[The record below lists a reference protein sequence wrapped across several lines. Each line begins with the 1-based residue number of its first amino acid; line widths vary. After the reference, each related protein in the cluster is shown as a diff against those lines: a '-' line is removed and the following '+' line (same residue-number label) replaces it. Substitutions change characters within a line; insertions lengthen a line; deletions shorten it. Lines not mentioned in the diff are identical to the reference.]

1 MKRRRNVESVED
13 IESVEDARFRE
24 KNERRSKTRL
34 ALILCLV
41 SLMAFTIWLI
51 SISPLPSDNE
61 NRGVAESLDK
71 NIEITHPNGNNAI
84 AGQESSNLAKDEDG
98 GYWVIEA
105 LLVPEEWK
113 R

>member
-1 MKRRRNVESVED
+1 MKRKRNVESVED

-51 SISPLPSDNE
+51 SISPLPSDDE
-61 NRGVAESLDK
+61 NRGVVESLEEND
-71 NIEITHPNGNNAI
+71 EITHLTEENST

-113 R
+113 

>member
-51 SISPLPSDNE
+51 SISPLPSDSE
-61 NRGVAESLDK
+61 NRGVVESFEE
-71 NIEITHPNGNNAI
+71 NGEITHSNENNATT
-84 AGQESSNLAKDEDG
+84 GQESSNLAKDEDG

>member
-1 MKRRRNVESVED
+1 MKRKRNVEPAED
-13 IESVEDARFRE
+13 IEDARFRE

-34 ALILCLV
+34 ALILCIV

-51 SISPLPSDNE
+51 SISPLPSDDE
-61 NRGVAESLDK
+61 NRGVVESFEEND
-71 NIEITHPNGNNAI
+71 EITHLTEENAI
-84 AGQESSNLAKDEDG
+84 EGQESSNLVKDEDG

-113 R
+113 K

>member
-1 MKRRRNVESVED
+1 MKRKRNVEPAED
-13 IESVEDARFRE
+13 IEDARFRE

-61 NRGVAESLDK
+61 NRGVVESLEEND
-71 NIEITHPNGNNAI
+71 EITHLIEENST
-84 AGQESSNLAKDEDG
+84 AGQDLRHLAVD
-98 GYWVIEA
+98 
-105 LLVPEEWK
+105 
-113 R
+113 

>member
-1 MKRRRNVESVED
+1 MKRKRNVEPAED
-13 IESVEDARFRE
+13 IEDARFRE

-34 ALILCLV
+34 ALILCIV

-61 NRGVAESLDK
+61 NRGVVESFEEND
-71 NIEITHPNGNNAI
+71 EITHLTEENAI
-84 AGQESSNLAKDEDG
+84 EGQESSNLVKDEDG

-113 R
+113 K

>member
-61 NRGVAESLDK
+61 NRGVAESFEE
-71 NIEITHPNGNNAI
+71 NGEITHSTEENAT
-84 AGQESSNLAKDEDG
+84 AGQDLRHLAVDEDG

-113 R
+113 

>member
-13 IESVEDARFRE
+13 IEDARFRE

-51 SISPLPSDNE
+51 SITPIPSDSE
-61 NRGVAESLDK
+61 NRGVVESSVEND
-71 NIEITHPNGNNAI
+71 EITHLTEENST

-113 R
+113 K

>member
-1 MKRRRNVESVED
+1 MKRKRNVEPAED
-13 IESVEDARFRE
+13 IEDARFRE
-24 KNERRSKTRL
+24 KNERRSKTKL

-51 SISPLPSDNE
+51 SISPLPSDDE
-61 NRGVAESLDK
+61 NRGVVESFEEND
-71 NIEITHPNGNNAI
+71 EITHLTEENAI
-84 AGQESSNLAKDEDG
+84 EGQESSNLVKDEDG

-113 R
+113 K

>member
-51 SISPLPSDNE
+51 SISSLPSDSE
-61 NRGVAESLDK
+61 NRGVDEFSEQ
-71 NIEITHPNGNNAI
+71 NGEIIHPTEENATE
-84 AGQESSNLAKDEDG
+84 GQDLRHFVINDDG
-98 GYWVIEA
+98 GVWVIEA
-105 LLVPEEWK
+105 LIVPEEWK
-113 R
+113 K

>member
-61 NRGVAESLDK
+61 NRGVVESLEEND
-71 NIEITHPNGNNAI
+71 EITHLTEENAVE
-84 AGQESSNLAKDEDG
+84 GQDLRHLAVDEDG

-113 R
+113 

>member
-1 MKRRRNVESVED
+1 MKRKRNVEPAED
-13 IESVEDARFRE
+13 IEDARFRE

-51 SISPLPSDNE
+51 SISPLPSDSE
-61 NRGVAESLDK
+61 NRGVVESLEEND
-71 NIEITHPNGNNAI
+71 EITHLTEENSTE
-84 AGQESSNLAKDEDG
+84 GQDLRHLAVDEDG

-113 R
+113 

>member
-13 IESVEDARFRE
+13 IEDARFRE

-51 SISPLPSDNE
+51 SITPIPSDSE
-61 NRGVAESLDK
+61 NRGVVESSVEND
-71 NIEITHPNGNNAI
+71 EITHLTEENST
-84 AGQESSNLAKDEDG
+84 AGLESSNLAKDAHG

-113 R
+113 K

>member
-1 MKRRRNVESVED
+1 MKRRRDVEPAED
-13 IESVEDARFRE
+13 IEDARFRE
-24 KNERRSKTRL
+24 KNERRSKTKL

-51 SISPLPSDNE
+51 SISPLPSDDE
-61 NRGVAESLDK
+61 NRGVVESFEEND
-71 NIEITHPNGNNAI
+71 EITHLTEENAI
-84 AGQESSNLAKDEDG
+84 EGQESSNLVKDEDG

-113 R
+113 K

>member
-1 MKRRRNVESVED
+1 MKRKRNVEPAED
-13 IESVEDARFRE
+13 IEDARFRE

-61 NRGVAESLDK
+61 NRGVVESLEEND
-71 NIEITHPNGNNAI
+71 EITHLIEENST
-84 AGQESSNLAKDEDG
+84 AGQESSNLVKDEDG
-98 GYWVIEA
+98 GYWVVEA

-113 R
+113 K

>member
-1 MKRRRNVESVED
+1 MKRRRNVEPAED
-13 IESVEDARFRE
+13 IEDARFRE

-34 ALILCLV
+34 ALILCLLT
-41 SLMAFTIWLI
+41 LMAFTIWLI

-61 NRGVAESLDK
+61 NRGVVEFLEEND
-71 NIEITHPNGNNAI
+71 EITHLTEENST
-84 AGQESSNLAKDEDG
+84 AGQDLRHLAVDEDG

-113 R
+113 

>member
-1 MKRRRNVESVED
+1 MKRKRNVEPAED
-13 IESVEDARFRE
+13 IEDARFRE

-51 SISPLPSDNE
+51 SISPLPSDDE
-61 NRGVAESLDK
+61 NRGVVESFEEND
-71 NIEITHPNGNNAI
+71 EITHLTEENAI
-84 AGQESSNLAKDEDG
+84 EGQESSNLVKDEDG

-113 R
+113 K

>member
-13 IESVEDARFRE
+13 IEDARFRE

-51 SISPLPSDNE
+51 SISPLPSDSE
-61 NRGVAESLDK
+61 NRGVVESLEEND
-71 NIEITHPNGNNAI
+71 EITHLNEENST
-84 AGQESSNLAKDEDG
+84 AGQESSNLVKDEDG

-113 R
+113 K

>member
-24 KNERRSKTRL
+24 KNERRSKTKL

-61 NRGVAESLDK
+61 NRGVVESSEK
-71 NIEITHPNGNNAI
+71 NGEITHPNGNNAI
-84 AGQESSNLAKDEDG
+84 AGQESLNLAKDEDG

>member
-13 IESVEDARFRE
+13 IDDARFRE
-24 KNERRSKTRL
+24 KNERRSKTKL

-61 NRGVAESLDK
+61 NRGVVESSVEND
-71 NIEITHPNGNNAI
+71 EITHPNENNAI
-84 AGQESSNLAKDEDG
+84 AGQESSNLVKDEDG

-113 R
+113 K

>member
-1 MKRRRNVESVED
+1 MKRRRNVEPAED
-13 IESVEDARFRE
+13 IEDARFRE

-51 SISPLPSDNE
+51 SISPLPSDDE
-61 NRGVAESLDK
+61 NRGVVESFVEND
-71 NIEITHPNGNNAI
+71 EITHLTEENATT
-84 AGQESSNLAKDEDG
+84 GQDLRHLAVDEDG

-113 R
+113 

>member
-1 MKRRRNVESVED
+1 MKRRRNVEPAED
-13 IESVEDARFRE
+13 IDDARFKE

-61 NRGVAESLDK
+61 NRGVVESSVEND
-71 NIEITHPNGNNAI
+71 EITHLTEENATT
-84 AGQESSNLAKDEDG
+84 GQESSNLVKDEDG

-113 R
+113 K

>member
-1 MKRRRNVESVED
+1 MKRRRNAESVED
-13 IESVEDARFRE
+13 IEDARFRE

-51 SISPLPSDNE
+51 SISPLPSDDE
-61 NRGVAESLDK
+61 NRGVVESLEEND
-71 NIEITHPNGNNAI
+71 EITHPNENNAI

-113 R
+113 K

>member
-61 NRGVAESLDK
+61 NRGVAESLDE
-71 NIEITHPNGNNAI
+71 NIEITHPNENNAI

-113 R
+113 

>member
-13 IESVEDARFRE
+13 IEDARFRE

-51 SISPLPSDNE
+51 SISPLPSDSE
-61 NRGVAESLDK
+61 NRGVVESLEEND
-71 NIEITHPNGNNAI
+71 EITHLTEENAV
-84 AGQESSNLAKDEDG
+84 GGEDLRHLAVDEDG

-113 R
+113 

>member
-1 MKRRRNVESVED
+1 MKRKRNVEPAED
-13 IESVEDARFRE
+13 IDDARFKE

-51 SISPLPSDNE
+51 SINPLPSDNE
-61 NRGVAESLDK
+61 NRGVVESLEEND
-71 NIEITHPNGNNAI
+71 EITHLIEENST

-113 R
+113 K

>member
-1 MKRRRNVESVED
+1 MKRRRNAESVED
-13 IESVEDARFRE
+13 IEDARFRE

-61 NRGVAESLDK
+61 NRGVVESLEEND
-71 NIEITHPNGNNAI
+71 EITHPNENNAI

-113 R
+113 K

>member
-1 MKRRRNVESVED
+1 MKRKRNVEPAED
-13 IESVEDARFRE
+13 IEDARFRE

-61 NRGVAESLDK
+61 NRGVVESLEEND
-71 NIEITHPNGNNAI
+71 EITHLI
-84 AGQESSNLAKDEDG
+84 EEKSTAGQESSNLVKDEDG

-113 R
+113 K

>member
-13 IESVEDARFRE
+13 IEDARFRE

-51 SISPLPSDNE
+51 SISSLPSDSE
-61 NRGVAESLDK
+61 NRGVAESLEEND
-71 NIEITHPNGNNAI
+71 EITNLIEENST

-113 R
+113 K

>member
-13 IESVEDARFRE
+13 IDDARFRE

-51 SISPLPSDNE
+51 SISPLPSDE
-61 NRGVAESLDK
+61 NRGVVESLEK
-71 NIEITHPNGNNAI
+71 NDEITHLTEENST
-84 AGQESSNLAKDEDG
+84 AGQDLRHLAVDEDG

-113 R
+113 